1 MDGNLFSNEN
11 NNNKELNELK
21 NESTENKLRLR
32 KRNIYEVLGKKK
44 NIVKDNEV
52 DNKILNELPD
62 AHYSVQIEQINKMI
76 TSNNEQNIIKALKFI
91 NDVICPKQFND
102 KAKSELIKSGI
113 IANVS
118 KLFYFNS
125 DVKIFSLSCSILE
138 TYCTQYFD
146 FSTQFINDDGIKI
159 IYDKLS
165 KNFSN
170 NVKVVSRCVRIYNYL
185 KYIIF

>member
-62 AHYSVQIEQINKMI
+62 AHYSVQIEQINKMV
-76 TSNNEQNIIKALKFI
+76 TSNNEQNIIKALQFI
-91 NDVICPKQFND
+91 NDVICPKQF
-102 KAKSELIKSGI
+102 I
-113 IANVS
+113 
-118 KLFYFNS
+118 
-125 DVKIFSLSCSILE
+125 
-138 TYCTQYFD
+138 
-146 FSTQFINDDGIKI
+146 
-159 IYDKLS
+159 
-165 KNFSN
+165 
-170 NVKVVSRCVRIYNYL
+170 
-185 KYIIF
+185 